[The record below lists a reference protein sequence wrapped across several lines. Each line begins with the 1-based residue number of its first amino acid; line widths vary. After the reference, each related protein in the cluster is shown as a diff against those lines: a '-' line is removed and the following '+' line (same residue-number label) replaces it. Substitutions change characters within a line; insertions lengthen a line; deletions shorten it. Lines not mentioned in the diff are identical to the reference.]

1 MEDDLFYLNHGIRL
15 IYTIM
20 PIYFVRIFYQLP
32 EILNITAIQSNNASN
47 KSLFFKWAFKFIIIF
62 PWGKKEKKTQKQ
74 KLKAY

>member
-47 KSLFFKWAFKFIIIF
+47 KSLFFK
-62 PWGKKEKKTQKQ
+62 
-74 KLKAY
+74 